1 VRVLLVNLGYPP
13 NVVGGAELL
22 VQSLARELAGRGV
35 RTSVVSLSQNGKD
48 WQYDDGGVRAYFVH
62 AHPMGIAL
70 LNPERTLAQRVV
82 WHALGEANIWI
93 SRKLSPVLA
102 REQPDIVNT
111 HSLLGL
117 SVNAWKAVQAFG
129 APIAHTLHDYQLL
142 CPRGTMFRRREPC
155 AHQCG
160 SCRLLTARRRAASA
174 IPAAVLG
181 ISQFILGVH
190 SAHGYFPNAMKT
202 VVPNGFRPPARAQP
216 RAPAAP
222 AAPLRI
228 GFIGR
233 LHPIKGVELLLDALR
248 RLPPGSY
255 AAKVAGSG
263 SPNYEAFLRE
273 RAQGL
278 AVEFM
283 GWTTREEFYRQIDIL
298 VVPSLYHEPQGMV
311 LIEAASFGIPVI
323 YARRGGL
330 SELGAEFPRFRSF
343 DPSRP
348 DSLGEALLAVAA
360 QPETT
365 RDFRTTA
372 GPVARPFTLEGF
384 VDGYLQAYERVLS
397 AKRAQGWVAGLS
409 SSASGEL

>member
-22 VQSLARELAGRGV
+22 VQSLARELAGRGI
-35 RTSVVSLSQNGKD
+35 RTSVLSLSQNGTD
-48 WQYDDGGVRAYFVH
+48 WHYDDEGVRAYFVH

-70 LNPERTLAQRVV
+70 LNPDRTLAQRVI

-93 SRKLSPVLA
+93 ARKLSLILA

-117 SVNAWKAVQAFG
+117 SVNAWKAVRAFG
-129 APIAHTLHDYQLL
+129 LPIAHTLHDYQLL
-142 CPRGTMFRRREPC
+142 CPRGTMFRHREPC
-155 AHQCG
+155 PQQCG

-190 SAHGYFPNAMKT
+190 SAHGYFPNAMKA
-202 VVPNGFRPPARAQP
+202 VVPNGFRTPSGAQPPAT
-216 RAPAAP
+216 AA
-222 AAPLRI
+222 AVAPLRI

-233 LHPIKGVELLLDALR
+233 LHPIKGVELLLEALR

-255 AAKVAGSG
+255 VAKVAGSG
-263 SPNYEAFLRE
+263 SHDYEAYLRE

-283 GWTTREEFYRQIDIL
+283 GWVTREEFYRQIDLL

-330 SELGAEFPRFRSF
+330 SEVGAEFPRFRGF
-343 DPSRP
+343 DPSRA
-348 DSLGEALLAVAA
+348 DGLAEALLAAVA
-360 QPETT
+360 QPASV

-384 VDGYLQAYERVLS
+384 VDGYLQAYERILS
-397 AKRAQGWVAGLS
+397 AKRTQGWVAGLS
-409 SSASGEL
+409 SRASGES

>member
-1 VRVLLVNLGYPP
+1 MRVLLVNLGYPP

-22 VQSLARELAGRGV
+22 VQSLARELADRGV
-35 RTSVVSLSQNGKD
+35 RTSVLSLSQNGRD

-70 LNPERTLAQRVV
+70 LNPDRTLGQRVL

-93 SRKLSPVLA
+93 SRKLSPILA
-102 REQPDIVNT
+102 REKPDIVNT

-117 SVNAWKAVQAFG
+117 SVNAWKAVRAFG
-129 APIAHTLHDYQLL
+129 RPIAHTLHDYQLL
-142 CPRGTMFRRREPC
+142 CPRGTMFRHREPC
-155 AHQCG
+155 SHQCG

-190 SAHGYFPNAMKT
+190 SAHGYFPNAMKA
-202 VVPNGFRPPARAQP
+202 VVPNGFRPPPRTQP
-216 RAPAAP
+216 LATAAT

-233 LHPIKGVELLLDALR
+233 LHPVKGAELFLEALR

-263 SPNYEAFLRE
+263 SPDYEAFLRE

-278 AVEFM
+278 AVAFM
-283 GWTTREEFYRQIDIL
+283 GWMPREEFYRQIDLL

-330 SELGAEFPRFRSF
+330 SEVGAEFPRFRSF
-343 DPSRP
+343 DPSRSE
-348 DSLGEALLAVAA
+348 SLAEALLAVVT
-360 QPETT
+360 QPAST
-365 RDFRTTA
+365 RDFRTMA
-372 GPVARPFTLEGF
+372 GPIARPFTLEGF
-384 VDGYLQAYERVLS
+384 GDGYLQAYERVLS
-397 AKRAQGWVAGLS
+397 AKRAQGWVPGLS
-409 SSASGEL
+409 SSASREL

>member
-1 VRVLLVNLGYPP
+1 MRVLLVNLGYPP

-35 RTSVVSLSQNGKD
+35 RTSVLSLSQNGRD

-70 LNPERTLAQRVV
+70 LNPDRTLAHRVL

-93 SRKLSPVLA
+93 ARKLSPILA

-117 SVNAWKAVQAFG
+117 SVNAWKTVRAFG
-129 APIAHTLHDYQLL
+129 RPIAHTLHDYQLL
-142 CPRGTMFRRREPC
+142 CPRGTMFRHRESCP
-155 AHQCG
+155 HQCA

-181 ISQFILGVH
+181 ISEFILGVH
-190 SAHGYFPNAMKT
+190 SAHGYFPNAMKA
-202 VVPNGFRPPARAQP
+202 VIPNGVRPQDRAQP
-216 RAPAAP
+216 QATGAA

-233 LHPIKGVELLLDALR
+233 LHPIKGVELLLEALR
-248 RLPPGSY
+248 RLPSGSY

-263 SPNYEAFLRE
+263 SPDYEAFLRE

-283 GWTTREEFYRQIDIL
+283 GWMPREDFYRQIDLL

-330 SELGAEFPRFRSF
+330 SEVGAEFPRFCSF
-343 DPSRP
+343 DPSRA
-348 DSLGEALLAVAA
+348 DGLTEALLAIVA
-360 QPETT
+360 QPASA
-365 RDFRTTA
+365 RDFRRTA
-372 GPVARPFTLEGF
+372 GPIARPFTLEGF

-397 AKRAQGWVAGLS
+397 TKQAQGWVAGLS
-409 SSASGEL
+409 SRASGEL